1 MALLYH
7 IQSLDPIWSYKE
19 ALDYSY
25 AKGNS
30 RYIQFVCKDATISVP
45 KIGFQL
51 FSSFISQVVNVS
63 GGECDSV
70 FLPDITSKSI
80 RHLSNIIS
88 CGSTSIARGDSDM
101 IKNIIFA
108 AESLGVHLKSLS
120 FGAKRINKILVESKE
135 DVNDRNNNSTTVSDV
150 KCEPLVNDN
159 QIFQNDDVYDSGN
172 LVIDSEPEFGK
183 EIKNEVKFDSPKGLL
198 DDGMNVTS
206 KSELE
211 LKKVDD
217 FSLKQ
222 EQLEVNFKTFEGLRH
237 QLEDQSLYSCDLC
250 GREFPW
256 KTSLRRHIESVHN
269 GRRYHCDQCDF
280 KATRNYCLVEHKRR
294 KHSIIR

>member
-1 MALLYH
+1 MFR
-7 IQSLDPIWSYKE
+7 
-19 ALDYSY
+19 
-25 AKGNS
+25 N
-30 RYIQFVCKDATISVP
+30 
-45 KIGFQL
+45 
-51 FSSFISQVVNVS
+51 SQVYFGRFREFPEIS
-63 GGECDSV
+63 GKLKKYSGICQKSFAKVGRLFRHIEKNHATKVENAALTKD
-70 FLPDITSKSI
+70 SKSP
-80 RHLSNIIS
+80 
-88 CGSTSIARGDSDM
+88 GSSKAVNDNR
-101 IKNIIFA
+101 KE
-108 AESLGVHLKSLS
+108 ESKTE
-120 FGAKRINKILVESKE
+120 IVESKE

-256 KTSLRRHIESVHN
+256 KTSLRRHINSVHEKKKP
-269 GRRYHCDQCDF
+269 HKCSICDF
-280 KATRNYCLVEHKRR
+280 SSFKKWN
-294 KHSIIR
+294 

>member
-1 MALLYH
+1 MQSKYGPDQSIWKPLCSSSPVSITAGSGALSFV
-7 IQSLDPIWSYKE
+7 SLSMSISLWIY
-19 ALDYSY
+19 LDFS
-25 AKGNS
+25 
-30 RYIQFVCKDATISVP
+30 T
-45 KIGFQL
+45 
-51 FSSFISQVVNVS
+51 SSFTRNKLRKSCSMFEI
-63 GGECDSV
+63 C
-70 FLPDITSKSI
+70 PDFWLNSDPFAFSP
-80 RHLSNIIS
+80 NI
-88 CGSTSIARGDSDM
+88 
-101 IKNIIFA
+101 
-108 AESLGVHLKSLS
+108 
-120 FGAKRINKILVESKE
+120 VESKE

-294 KHSIIR
+294 KHSIIKE